1 MKLFNPASYPNFL
14 DHLELN
20 AEQIKRIIK
29 EYNLQFLSIR
39 DNNVEWKIKFPTFLN
54 SFYKWIYLNK
64 VIPNQ
69 IEFFEF
75 YLSENKVFFQTKNF
89 SQEVL
94 EGLKAR
100 LFRTYPSLVR
110 DVHFSA
116 FVKEKLDQYHVLYNR
131 KLDVEEGIDL
141 VISTTNKYYGINLY
155 TDTKR
160 AHIGREKKSNRHTP
174 FENLIYVELP
184 VDFKGSD
191 KCGNFFLYGNNELD
205 LIKINISKYEQR

>member
-39 DNNVEWKIKFPTFLN
+39 DNNVEWKIKFPTFLY

-89 SQEVL
+89 
-94 EGLKAR
+94 
-100 LFRTYPSLVR
+100 
-110 DVHFSA
+110 
-116 FVKEKLDQYHVLYNR
+116 
-131 KLDVEEGIDL
+131 
-141 VISTTNKYYGINLY
+141 
-155 TDTKR
+155 
-160 AHIGREKKSNRHTP
+160 
-174 FENLIYVELP
+174 
-184 VDFKGSD
+184 
-191 KCGNFFLYGNNELD
+191 
-205 LIKINISKYEQR
+205 